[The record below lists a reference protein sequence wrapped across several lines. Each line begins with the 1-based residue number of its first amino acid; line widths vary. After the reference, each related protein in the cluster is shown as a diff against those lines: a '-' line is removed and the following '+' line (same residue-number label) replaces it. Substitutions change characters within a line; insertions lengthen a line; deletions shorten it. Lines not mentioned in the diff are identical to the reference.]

1 MTSDLIEHNPM
12 LKKPLRTV
20 LAIAAQHASE
30 NRQVLEA
37 CAAEAWD
44 DTYVQS
50 PAVSVDI
57 LVRNGALTEELF
69 VNGEPYEGTLAD
81 LQTDEAVP
89 EDAVA
94 ESRITI
100 TDTGCELLDQY
111 APDKTL
117 STLLA
122 TKPAYHDVFAAAL
135 NACNA
140 AEGATRADLERII
153 NAFPQLQPDPATQ
166 RTRVYPQYF
175 IDALE
180 AAGGI
185 AWDGSWR
192 ITLAGKAHLAA

>member
-12 LKKPLRTV
+12 LKKPLRAV
-20 LAIAAQHASE
+20 LALATQHAGE
-30 NRQVLEA
+30 NRQALETR
-37 CAAEAWD
+37 AAETWD

-69 VNGEPYEGTLAD
+69 VNGEPYEGTLTNIQAD
-81 LQTDEAVP
+81 ETIP
-89 EDAVA
+89 EDATV
-94 ESRITI
+94 ESHIAI
-100 TDTGCELLDQY
+100 TDTGRTLLDQY

-117 STLLA
+117 DALLNA
-122 TKPAYHDVFAAAL
+122 KPAYRDVFVAVL
-135 NACNA
+135 TSCNTTG
-140 AEGATRADLERII
+140 GATRTELEHTI

-192 ITLAGKAHLAA
+192 TTPAGKAHLAA